1 MPSLFCLDFL
11 VLQDRDSRYIFLPI
25 RYPIAFV
32 IVGDIMIWLYLL
44 VDTESGRLKSYILRS
59 VVLWLHL
66 SCALHWANTPKPVLE
81 LREKPKL
88 ELLTGVLIS
97 LVNTVEQV
105 FCCLRVAMKG
115 FSRSY
120 IVNDNQKE
128 QQQWHFCLKSLE
140 YDLTF
145 CLAV

>member
-11 VLQDRDSRYIFLPI
+11 ILQDRDPSYIFLPMC
-25 RYPIAFV
+25 YHIAFV
-32 IVGDIMIWLYLL
+32 IVGDIMIWLYLT
-44 VDTESGRLKSYILRS
+44 VDTESGRLTSYILRS
-59 VVLWLHL
+59 AVLWLHL
-66 SCALHWANTPKPVLE
+66 SCASHWGDTPKPVLE
-81 LREKPKL
+81 LEEQPKI

-97 LVNTVEQV
+97 LVNTIEHV
-105 FCCLRVAMKG
+105 FCYLRVAVKS

-120 IVNDNQKE
+120 IVNAKQKE